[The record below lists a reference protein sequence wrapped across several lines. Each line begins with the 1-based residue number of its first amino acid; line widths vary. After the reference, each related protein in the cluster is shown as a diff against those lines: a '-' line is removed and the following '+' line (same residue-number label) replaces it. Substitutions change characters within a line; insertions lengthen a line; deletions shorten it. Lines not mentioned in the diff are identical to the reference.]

1 MEFRDMNT
9 DELLARKSA
18 IVEEV
23 ESEDADLDALES
35 EVRGINEELEVRKA
49 DEAKKAEIRKAV
61 ADGAGEVIKSF
72 EDVEERK
79 TMTLAEVRASQ
90 EYIDAFAKYIKTG
103 KDEEC
108 RSIITGNGTAGTND
122 GQVPV
127 PEFVDGIIN
136 TAWDEMPILSRVTR
150 TTFKGNVKIGFE
162 LSATPAAIHA
172 EGADAPAEEILK
184 LGIVEL
190 VPETI
195 KKWIT
200 ISDETLDLDSRA
212 FVEYI
217 YREISY
223 RIFKK
228 AEDEVVAKILAAPAT
243 ATATAPAVA
252 AITATQPAIGD
263 IIDAEANLS
272 DEATGL
278 YVICTKSV
286 EAAYKKLGL
295 AANYAVDPFDG
306 LTVLNNDTLGSTV
319 IVGDL
324 KGVTANFTNGTDVS
338 FKYDDLSLA
347 EKDLVKIVG
356 RLPIAI
362 EVTASG
368 RFCKITQ

>member
-90 EYIDAFAKYIKTG
+90 KYIDAFAKYIKTG

-228 AEDEVVAKILAAPAT
+228 AEDEVVAKILAAPST